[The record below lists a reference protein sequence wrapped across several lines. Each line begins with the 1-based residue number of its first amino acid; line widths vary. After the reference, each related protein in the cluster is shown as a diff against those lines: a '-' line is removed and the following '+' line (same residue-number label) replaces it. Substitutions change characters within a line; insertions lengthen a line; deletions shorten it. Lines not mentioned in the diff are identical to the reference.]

1 MAICGEMAKDENIE
15 GSALNDVVVEQ
26 LIEGSG
32 YGNLIDGHEEVRQL
46 MRREVQGDQNATK
59 IFSVLIKQFLILLYI
74 EISCVLLVIKL
85 LENGHPDTT
94 VDAVNVEEN

>member
-1 MAICGEMAKDENIE
+1 MRGLGKMAICGEMAKDENIE

-46 MRREVQGDQNATK
+46 MRREVQGDQNTTR
-59 IFSVLIKQFLILLYI
+59 IFGDLL
-74 EISCVLLVIKL
+74 K
-85 LENGHPDTT
+85 
-94 VDAVNVEEN
+94 